1 MFEFSLFSGLLI
13 WIFAPK
19 MKLVNFLLIELNFRA
34 QNKRN
39 HILLSCIL
47 ARICEEFSSIFF
59 ALKIREI
66 TFSDDVIFWRENPNI
81 YTYIFFFI
89 KIYFCRYW
97 LMYKLNSNF
106 FLVFDLFCI
115 FSWKFKMWIWI
126 KIDNFWVEAN
136 CEGHQNLRVG
146 TLGIFWMW

>member
-1 MFEFSLFSGLLI
+1 M
-13 WIFAPK
+13 
-19 MKLVNFLLIELNFRA
+19 NFRA

-39 HILLSCIL
+39 HILLCCIL

-106 FLVFDLFCI
+106 FSSIWFILHFFVKVQNVNLDQNWQFL
-115 FSWKFKMWIWI
+115 SWSKLWRTPKSSCRHFRYFL
-126 KIDNFWVEAN
+126 DVVVA
-136 CEGHQNLRVG
+136 CYDTRHVD
-146 TLGIFWMW
+146 TL

>member
-1 MFEFSLFSGLLI
+1 M
-13 WIFAPK
+13 
-19 MKLVNFLLIELNFRA
+19 NFRA

-39 HILLSCIL
+39 HILLCCIL

-106 FLVFDLFCI
+106 FSSIWFILHFFVKVQNVNLDQNWQFL
-115 FSWKFKMWIWI
+115 SWSKLWRTPKSSCRHFRYFL
-126 KIDNFWVEAN
+126 DVAVA
-136 CEGHQNLRVG
+136 CYDTRHVD
-146 TLGIFWMW
+146 TL